1 MFKALLATGRI
12 SNLPTVWSNV
22 LVAFVIVTGLY
33 PEGTGA
39 DGSTTTYIISLCT
52 VFLLSSVAASLLYV
66 GGCFLGDAIDAKFDE
81 AHKPDRPIP
90 SGVLSRKG
98 VFTGAIV
105 MLLSGSLIP
114 LYISYGLIPPELRPS
129 SHAHL
134 LSIPALVAAIV
145 LYSWLH
151 KKSPWFGLPLIGA
164 CRFFLVLFGG
174 AMAAQCIHTSGGLAE
189 ALYGV
194 TGKSPAA
201 RLESYTLMIYAL
213 AVAAYTICF
222 ASVARSESSPKP
234 ITWRK
239 VLIPAMLLLPL
250 CMTIP
255 TVFDD
260 VFWIYLPLH
269 LEKVLYV
276 TNLPVA
282 LAALASYFVWNTCSF
297 IKLKS
302 NKGEF
307 VSMSLAGFC
316 LLDAFFIAL
325 SGWENFF
332 IVLGLFLLALLL
344 QRWAPAT

>member
-22 LVAFVIVTGLY
+22 LVAFVIIFGLNPERKDLVTVTHTLDMWL
-33 PEGTGA
+33 P
-39 DGSTTTYIISLCT
+39 
-52 VFLLSSVAASLLYV
+52 LLITCIAASLLYV

-81 AHKPDRPIP
+81 QHKPDRPIP

-98 VFTGAIV
+98 VFTGAIA
-105 MLLSGSLIP
+105 MLALGSVIP
-114 LYISYGLIPPELRPS
+114 FIITHGLIPAEKRPDS
-129 SHAHL
+129 WLHL
-134 LSIPALVAAIV
+134 LAIPLLVAAIV

-151 KKSPWFGLPLIGA
+151 KKTPWYGLPLIGA
-164 CRFFLVLFGG
+164 CRFCLVVFGG
-174 AMAAQCIHTSGGLAE
+174 AMAASCIYQEASFIPNSGWAPLSEMLNGIL
-189 ALYGV
+189 V
-194 TGKSPAA
+194 TFAA
-201 RLESYTLMIYAL
+201 T
-213 AVAAYTICF
+213 VAAYTICF

-239 VLIPAMLLLPL
+239 VLIPTMLILPLWMLIPAMFESDFWEKLPQAAELLL
-250 CMTIP
+250 
-255 TVFDD
+255 
-260 VFWIYLPLH
+260 
-269 LEKVLYV
+269 YV
-276 TNLPVA
+276 DTFPIILVA
-282 LAALASYFVWNTCSF
+282 LANYLIWNTCSF

-302 NKGEF
+302 NKGAF

-325 SGWENFF
+325 SGWQNFF